1 MQRVRGKSDPAA
13 AGGRAQRRES
23 GGGAH
28 DHRLRRNAGDAGAD
42 HRQGGEGGL
51 RGQAPS
57 GKAGSGSGPDRRGP
71 GGTGTAA
78 KKAGTDRFGY
88 LFLCLA
94 VCVHGADAALR
105 PARPAAAG
113 SVFHAHPP
121 YEFRRFTAHA
131 GDPGALLR
139 AEFLYQRLSG
149 TVPRESQHG
158 FAGGHR
164 LCLLFCIQCGDD
176 VFDHRRCSRSCA

>member
-13 AGGRAQRRES
+13 AGGRAQRCES

-42 HRQGGEGGL
+42 HRQGGKGGL

-71 GGTGTAA
+71 GGGGAAA
-78 KKAGTDRFGY
+78 KKAGIDRFCH
-88 LFLCLA
+88 LFLCPT

-131 GDPGALLR
+131 GDPGAVLR
-139 AEFLYQRLSG
+139 TEFLYQRLSG

-164 LCLLFCIQCGDD
+164 LCLFLRVQRGDD
-176 VFDHRRCSRSCA
+176 VFDHR